1 MHVHVHVR
9 DVPLRVRA
17 RPWGKHDQRNARTQ
31 RWCTSTT
38 PSRKSP
44 TMARRVPL
52 RCAASVWCLLVGLQA
67 APLPSVADM
76 TDLAADGYLEL
87 RRRFQSAGSVGVI
100 GSSGNLLYGGH
111 GSAIDTHGAVM
122 RFNGAV
128 TQGYTHD
135 VGIGGDSGDT
145 DGVRLIRCAWSHG
158 WADARRVGQ
167 LGGINSLAPQEL
179 AIRTCPEAGCTPK
192 FDTQGHPVVTLS
204 AAWANALH
212 RDMLGSAASTPS
224 TGFLGLA
231 MAMAVAQALTSE
243 GTPTTVHVYGFGPC
257 QPCAKY
263 YDCTG
268 VNSTDGGDVNDDEGM
283 AHRGF
288 HPFDVEQQV
297 RKEWAASGAIVLH
310 EPNCDHFPPWPPPP
324 PPAPLPPPPC
334 PPLPPLNL
342 PPPQPPLPPPPSL
355 LPAPP
360 PSPPP
365 PLPPLPQ
372 PPPPVQPPPFAPPPM
387 TLSGASSLSDDNE
400 WNATLSN
407 SNADQCGG
415 AFVVGSMT
423 SALMLLAGVLIGRA
437 SSWWVSPVQGLRS
450 FHARVSSL
458 GTFNQFEDHELA
470 SMPSRESRRAE
481 PTHARV
487 RIDD

>member
-1 MHVHVHVR
+1 MAE
-9 DVPLRVRA
+9 PLRR
-17 RPWGKHDQRNARTQ
+17 
-31 RWCTSTT
+31 
-38 PSRKSP
+38 
-44 TMARRVPL
+44 
-52 RCAASVWCLLVGLQA
+52 A
-67 APLPSVADM
+67 APLPSVVGM

-87 RRRFQSAGSVGVI
+87 RRRFQAAGSVGVV
-100 GSSGNLLYGGH
+100 GSSGNLLYHGH
-111 GSAIDTHGAVM
+111 GSAIDQHGAVM

-158 WADARRVGQ
+158 WADAREVGQ
-167 LGGINSLAPQEL
+167 LGGISLLAPQEL

-204 AAWANALH
+204 AAWANAIH
-212 RDMLGSAASTPS
+212 RDILRSAAWTPS

-257 QPCAKY
+257 RPCAKY

-268 VNSTDGGDVNDDEGM
+268 VNSTDGGDVNDDEAM

-288 HPFDVEQQV
+288 HPFDVEQRV

-334 PPLPPLNL
+334 PPLPPYPPL
-342 PPPQPPLPPPPSL
+342 PPPSPCPTPPPLQPPLPPPPQ
-355 LPAPP
+355 PP
-360 PSPPP
+360 PSSPLPPPPP
-365 PLPPLPQ
+365 PLLPPAPSVH
-372 PPPPVQPPPFAPPPM
+372 PPPNAPPAPE
-387 TLSGASSLSDDNE
+387 THSGASRLGDDNK

-423 SALMLLAGVLIGRA
+423 SALMLLVGVLIGRA
-437 SSWWVSPVQGLRS
+437 SSRWVSPVQGLMRS
-450 FHARVSSL
+450 FNAHVSSV
-458 GTFNQFEDHELA
+458 GTFDQFEDHELA
-470 SMPSRESRRAE
+470 SVPSRESRKPER
-481 PTHARV
+481 THARV